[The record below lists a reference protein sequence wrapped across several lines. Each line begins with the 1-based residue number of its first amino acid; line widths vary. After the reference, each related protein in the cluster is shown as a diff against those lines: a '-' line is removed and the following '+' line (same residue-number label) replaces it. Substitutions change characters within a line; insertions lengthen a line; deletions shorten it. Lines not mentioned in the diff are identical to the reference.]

1 MSQLCEMGYNCL
13 LTNEGVTVF
22 RRSDDSV
29 AFKGV
34 LKGTIYLL
42 DFSSK
47 KAQLDACLLAK
58 SHMG

>member
-1 MSQLCEMGYNCL
+1 MGYNCL